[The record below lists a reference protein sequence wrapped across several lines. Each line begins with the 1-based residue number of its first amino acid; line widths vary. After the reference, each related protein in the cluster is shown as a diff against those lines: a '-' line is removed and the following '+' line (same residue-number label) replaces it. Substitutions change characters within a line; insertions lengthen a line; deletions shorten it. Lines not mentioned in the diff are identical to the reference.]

1 MNGWTKAVQAI
12 LTALAGAAL
21 LAIIIVQHNVRQVMQ
36 NQTLLFE
43 RLISYADRAEDRNI
57 ERHNALLDICLTME
71 ERMCDTLC
79 KERRQ

>member
-36 NQTLLFE
+36 NQTPLFE
-43 RLISYADRAEDRNI
+43 RLISYA
-57 ERHNALLDICLTME
+57 ERKTAT
-71 ERMCDTLC
+71 
-79 KERRQ
+79 